1 MTSSA
6 SRGQSRTVIARTQ
19 LIKKDVFLNQSGRWS
34 VTLRCCC
41 TPPGT
46 GTAVRI
52 HSLPHRER
60 HGYPWKTR
68 FSMDHSGYGISEFES
83 YMPSQPVESLRRGL
97 HGCRNPRHSG
107 RLGGVDGVSGPG
119 FTHYRRSNRRFSDPG
134 LCSADFNIRTGRRET
149 GSIMGR
155 DRTDDASHRFGGA
168 GASRYRPAG

>member
-83 YMPSQPVESLRRGL
+83 YMPSQISVFAEL
-97 HGCRNPRHSG
+97 
-107 RLGGVDGVSGPG
+107 VVSPAAA
-119 FTHYRRSNRRFSDPG
+119 RAALNVVSAKRS
-134 LCSADFNIRTGRRET
+134 
-149 GSIMGR
+149 
-155 DRTDDASHRFGGA
+155 
-168 GASRYRPAG
+168 